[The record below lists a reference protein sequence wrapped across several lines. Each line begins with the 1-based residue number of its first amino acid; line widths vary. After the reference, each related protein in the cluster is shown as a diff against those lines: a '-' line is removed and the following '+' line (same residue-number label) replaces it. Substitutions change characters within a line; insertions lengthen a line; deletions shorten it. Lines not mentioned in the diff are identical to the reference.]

1 MPTSKGGELV
11 AFNPALCISRHHH
24 PYRPAPYFSGLYA
37 WESEPGAE
45 PWPEDQMQAPPL
57 PPDGHNG
64 LLQQGGGGG
73 DALEGEDG
81 SGTPTPTQGRLH
93 VVAYIHYEQL
103 LPLTT
108 GVIPVPQMLPLPR
121 MPCWEGGGSSLQ
133 QAAAAAGGDSAEPPS
148 ERDNSGAQ
156 VPAAV
161 VKNDTSAAVTPL
173 PVAAAGASS
182 LAMAAAWDPSRPPA
196 AYLHVDWSQLG
207 GPDCRRRRGSA
218 WVALYAQV
226 WAGVGRFGTVHTD
239 CDVHTYVCLC
249 SSCLGRAVH
258 AGAGRCGG
266 VQLWQCPHS

>member
-1 MPTSKGGELV
+1 MLIVSEQERGCL
-11 AFNPALCISRHHH
+11 LCIQPSWAPSHR
-24 PYRPAPYFSGLYA
+24 AGPYFSGLYA
-37 WESEPGAE
+37 WEAEPGAE
-45 PWPEDQMQAPPL
+45 PWPEDQIQAPPL
-57 PPDGHNG
+57 PPG

-81 SGTPTPTQGRLH
+81 SSIPTPTQGRLH

-103 LPLTT
+103 LSLTT
-108 GVIPVPQMLPLPR
+108 GVIPVPQTLPLPR